1 MFFVFWSSGLGQ
13 TPAHLIT
20 VPRRNIKRE
29 LRFTNWSA
37 GVEVHIFVDVD
48 ITALFFKAFV
58 RAGFAQYQDEREL
71 LPCPTGTFVNSF
83 ERDPTKLECL
93 KCPAGINNLTIHQM
107 LHQIP
112 AVQALI
118 TFCS

>member
-13 TPAHLIT
+13 TRAHRIT
-20 VPRRNIKRE
+20 IPRISIRQRQPFSIDWVI
-29 LRFTNWSA
+29 LF
-37 GVEVHIFVDVD
+37 GGEVNVD
-48 ITALFFKAFV
+48 ITAILFKAFV
-58 RAGFAQYQDEREL
+58 QAGFAHHPDNHEL

-93 KCPAGINNLTIHQM
+93 KCPAGIKNLTIHQM
-107 LHQIP
+107 LHQTP

-118 TFCS
+118 TFCL